1 MSRKLKNN
9 VLLRL
14 VELEEEEIIK
24 TVRKI
29 RLRQGWQG

>member
-29 RLRQGWQG
+29 RLRRGWQD